1 MKLENIVPWGRNL
14 EEYRKMFLLSSSN
27 LNSKILG
34 CGDGPSS
41 FNQELNIKGVKHI
54 SVDPIYQFSKDEI
67 QERIEETSLIVS
79 EQLRLNKA
87 DFIWDD
93 IKDVDELVQV
103 RLSAMNTFLE
113 DFVNGKEEGRY
124 VYEELP
130 KLSFEKNSF
139 DLVLSSHF
147 LFLYSNNFDL
157 EFHKKSILQM
167 CEISKDE
174 VRIFPI
180 VDLNNQK
187 SIHLDPIIRILNDRG
202 YETKI
207 VKTNYEFQKGAN
219 QMLRIKIL

>member
-14 EEYRKMFLLSSSN
+14 EEYQKMFLLSASN
-27 LNSKILG
+27 LKSKILG

-41 FNQELNIKGVKHI
+41 FNQELSLKGVKHI
-54 SVDPIYQFSKDEI
+54 SVDPIYQFSKEEI
-67 QERIEETSLIVS
+67 QQRIEDTSIIVS
-79 EQLRLNKA
+79 EQLRLNKE

-93 IKDVDELVQV
+93 INDVEELVQM
-103 RLSAMNTFLE
+103 RLNTMNNFLQ
-113 DFVNGKEEGRY
+113 DFDKGKEESRY
-124 VYEELP
+124 IYEELP
-130 KLSFEKNSF
+130 KLSFKKNSF

-147 LFLYSNNFDL
+147 LFLYSDNFDL

-187 SIHLDPIIRILNDRG
+187 SKHLEPIIKILNDRG

-207 VKTNYEFQKGAN
+207 IKTNYEFQKGASE
-219 QMLRIKIL
+219 MLKIKIL

>member
-1 MKLENIVPWGRNL
+1 LKLENIVPWGRNL
-14 EEYRKMFLLSSSN
+14 EEYQQMFLLSESN
-27 LNSKILG
+27 LKSKILG

-41 FNQELNIKGVKHI
+41 FNQELSLNGIKHI

-67 QERIEETSLIVS
+67 QQRIAETSIIVS
-79 EQLRLNKA
+79 EQLRLNSE
-87 DFIWDD
+87 DFIWDH
-93 IKDVDELVQV
+93 IKDVEELVQI

-113 DFVNGKEEGRY
+113 DFENGKDEGRY

-130 KLSFEKNSF
+130 KLSFKQNSF

-147 LFLYSNNFDL
+147 LFLYSDNFDL

-167 CEISKDE
+167 CEIAKNE

-180 VDLNNQK
+180 VDLNNKK
-187 SIHLDPIIRILNDRG
+187 SKHLDPMIRILNDRG

-207 VKTNYEFQKGAN
+207 VKSNYEFQKGAN

>member
-1 MKLENIVPWGRNL
+1 LKLENIVPWGRNL
-14 EEYRKMFLLSSSN
+14 EEYQKMFLLSSSN
-27 LNSKILG
+27 LKSKILG

-41 FNQELNIKGVKHI
+41 FNQEVNIKGIKHI
-54 SVDPIYQFSKDEI
+54 SVDPIYQFSKEEI
-67 QERIEETSLIVS
+67 RQRIEETSLIVS

-87 DFIWDD
+87 DFIWND
-93 IKDVDELVQV
+93 IKDVDALVKI
-103 RLSAMNTFLE
+103 RLSAMNAFLE
-113 DFVNGKEEGRY
+113 DFEKGKQEGRY

-147 LFLYSNNFDL
+147 LFLYSDNFDL

-167 CEISKDE
+167 CEVSKDE

-180 VDLNNQK
+180 VDLKNKK
-187 SIHLDPIIRILNDRG
+187 SKHLEPMIKILNEKG
-202 YETKI
+202 YETQI

-219 QMLRIKIL
+219 EMLKIKIL